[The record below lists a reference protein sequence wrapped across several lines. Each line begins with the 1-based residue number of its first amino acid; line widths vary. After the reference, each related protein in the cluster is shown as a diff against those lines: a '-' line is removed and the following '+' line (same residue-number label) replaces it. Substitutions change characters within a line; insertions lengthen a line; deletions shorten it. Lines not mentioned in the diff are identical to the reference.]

1 MSQSVFIVDDDPA
14 VRDSI
19 SLWLSCH
26 DYDTRCFAD
35 AKHFLGQVTQTLEGC
50 IIADIRMPG
59 MGGLELQAHLNKI
72 NCQLPLIFITG
83 HGTVPM
89 AVEAIKNGALDYL
102 RKPVDEM
109 QLLQK
114 VKEGFITDS
123 INNQKRQ
130 RSLQHQSRF
139 KSLTKRELEVLELV
153 VAGASNKVIASGLS
167 ISHRTVEVHR
177 AKVMLKLGAKTLPQ
191 LVKSY
196 LTMLESSY

>member
-26 DYDTRCFAD
+26 DYDTRCFAK
-35 AKHFLGQVTQTLEGC
+35 AIHFLGQVTQTLEGC

-59 MGGLELQAHLNKI
+59 MDGLELQAHLNKI
-72 NCQLPLIFITG
+72 NCELPLIFITG

-114 VKEGFITDS
+114 VKEGFAIDS

-130 RSLQHQSRF
+130 RSLQHQSRLN
-139 KSLTKRELEVLELV
+139 SLTKRELEVLELV
-153 VAGASNKVIASGLS
+153 VAGASNKVIASDLG

-177 AKVMLKLGAKTLPQ
+177 AKVMLKFGAKTLPQ

-196 LTMLESSY
+196 LTMLE